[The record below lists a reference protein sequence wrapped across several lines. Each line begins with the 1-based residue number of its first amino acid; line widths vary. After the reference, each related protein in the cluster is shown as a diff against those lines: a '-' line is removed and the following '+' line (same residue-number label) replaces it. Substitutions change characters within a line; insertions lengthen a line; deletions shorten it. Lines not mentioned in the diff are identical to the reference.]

1 MVAPLSYEVPTPL
14 SGPSALGLTLQ
25 IGDVVNVPLS
35 GRNVDGWIVGFEEAA
50 PPGVTL
56 RPINRVVSVGPTSEI
71 IDLCYWAARH
81 WCGRPSTLLKSA
93 NPPRRIRQR
102 IQPFKQHSQHTARA
116 GQQHQVP
123 LAADFWDHDGD
134 VFVAEVAPTEN
145 IVAVVSSVMATARTL
160 VLIPQVETANRMVR
174 QLRTMGHTVAR
185 WPDEWPL
192 ARAGANVVGTR
203 PAAFASIENL
213 EAIVVIDE
221 HDPLLQ
227 QESSPTW
234 HARDVAVERGRR
246 LGIPT
251 MLLSPIP
258 SLEARFI
265 SAGCDSG
272 TADAQQHRLDLET
285 VPTVRRR
292 RGSTARQYWPEV
304 QVIDRRGEDSSRT
317 GLYSPRL
324 VQMMRDT
331 VAANERVLCILN
343 RTGRSQLLICRSCQ
357 SMITCSDCGATVR
370 LEDDEHLHCAACGA
384 TRPSICAECGATRLV
399 QLRIGVSKAREE
411 LEVLLGVEVASLTA
425 QGDISRT
432 ASDTR
437 GKSGTTFRD
446 PERYMAVV
454 GTSAALARRS
464 AYSLVAFLDFDQQLL
479 SPGYRTS
486 ERAAAQLVAAARLL
500 TATHKPTSH
509 SAQDVLRK
517 ATHVRPVVAIQTRM
531 PEHGVIEF
539 IERSDTTPL
548 AQTEL
553 ERRQL
558 LELPPV
564 RNAAVVGG
572 EASPQFIEQLQQ
584 QLGLE
589 IRQRNDQAWMVQ
601 ADSRDQ
607 LIDAISRVERGPGRL
622 RLQIDP
628 FEFPRWTQPAK

>member
-1 MVAPLSYEVPTPL
+1 MVTPLSYEVPTSL
-14 SGPSALGLTLQ
+14 SGPTALTSTLQ

-35 GRNVDGWIVGFEEAA
+35 GRNVDGWIVGFDAE
-50 PPGVTL
+50 PPEGVSL
-56 RPINRVVSVGPTSEI
+56 RPINRVVSVGPTVEV
-71 IDLCYWAARH
+71 IDMCYWAARQ
-81 WCGRPSTLLKSA
+81 WGGRPSPLLKTA

-102 IQPFKQHSQHTARA
+102 IQPLSHTAQITHRVKA
-116 GQQHQVP
+116 HQQVP

-134 VFVAEVAPTEN
+134 VFVAEVAPNEDM
-145 IVAVVSSVMATARTL
+145 VAVVSAVMSQAQTL
-160 VLIPQVETANRMVR
+160 VLVPQVDMANRTVR
-174 QLRTMGHTVAR
+174 QLRSFGHTVAR
-185 WPDEWPL
+185 WPEEWPL
-192 ARAGANVVGTR
+192 ARAGAHVVGTR
-203 PAAFASIENL
+203 PAAFASMEQL

-234 HARDVAVERGRR
+234 HAREVVVERGRR

-265 SAGCDSG
+265 AAGFDGGS
-272 TADAQQHRLDLET
+272 ADAQQHRLDLES

-292 RGSTARQYWPEV
+292 RGSTARQYWPEI

-324 VQMMRDT
+324 VQMMRDA
-331 VAANERVLCILN
+331 VASGERVLCILN

-370 LEDDEHLHCAACGA
+370 LEDDELLHCTQCGA

-411 LEVLLGVEVASLTA
+411 LEVLLGVDVAALTA
-425 QGDISRT
+425 QGGT
-432 ASDTR
+432 APAPTVGAPIGDAAAV
-437 GKSGTTFRD
+437 D

-464 AYSLVAFLDFDQQLL
+464 SYSLVAFLDFDQQLL
-479 SPGYRTS
+479 SPGYRTG

-500 TATHKPTSH
+500 TSTRSLSPKNMSRTSH
-509 SAQDVLRK
+509 DEASAR
-517 ATHVRPVVAIQTRM
+517 RMVAIQTRM
-531 PEHGVIEF
+531 PEHAVIEF
-539 IERSDTTPL
+539 IERGDTTPL

-564 RNAAVVGG
+564 RNAAVIGG
-572 EASPQFIEQLQQ
+572 EASPAFIYQLQQ
-584 QLGLE
+584 QLGLQ
-589 IRQRNDQAWMVQ
+589 IRQRNDQAWMIQ
-601 ADSRDQ
+601 ANSRDD
-607 LIDAISRVERGPGRL
+607 LVDAISRVERGPGRL

-628 FEFPRWTQPAK
+628 FEFPRWTQSGK